1 MAIPLA
7 QRHLPINAALQNGK
21 YHILDILGQG
31 GFGITYLAKH
41 QIFGEVALKELFL
54 SSGSAQ
60 CSRENT
66 TQKNVIAHF
75 DVAQFNNFKDRFLE
89 EAKTLYKL
97 KDVKGVVK
105 VLDIFEENSTVY
117 FSMEY
122 LDGDKLE
129 DYVKKRKKLSE
140 KEGLAIIQSIGRTL
154 ADIHKRGVLHRDIK
168 PANIIVG
175 ENGET
180 TLIDFGIARNYVDEV
195 TETHTTF
202 HSPRFSPPEQK
213 IAKSRMGDYSDVYSL
228 GATAYFI
235 FTGEQP
241 QSLEERITG
250 EYVPPQVYAP
260 NLPDSINDAIT
271 KSLNIKER
279 ERFQKVED
287 FLYALTH
294 ESQRLPPQYSAIPPE
309 EIAKIVAPSVKDDV
323 TQIEPL
329 KPVQD
334 DVTQIEPL
342 KHTQDDITTIE
353 PQVTGKIIVEDDKTL
368 LEKSPIIPNK
378 NIVADDKTRLEP
390 VESTII
396 DDDKTLILDKDNKTK
411 TPFDWKAWLKT
422 RDGRIIGGALILTV
436 FGVLISSIISTCS
449 RTTPKPNNYTIV
461 PLTPQPTDSSASI
474 VQNPV
479 SMPMQDAVKKDTIQ
493 TVIPPVALPKK
504 PNKKAGAAQ
513 PDTYEP
519 NKPEVQTT
527 KPLPTEE
534 PKLFILKDF
543 CKSMSTLPVSGVWRH
558 NNSNIILCDEL
569 SCNING
575 KNGTFRLNDA
585 NDKIMLVCAMNGGKY
600 YDLIYDKK
608 SRTLEFDG
616 KKFIK

>member
-1 MAIPLA
+1 MAIPVA

-140 KEGLAIIQSIGRTL
+140 KEGLAIVQSIGRTL

-250 EYVPPQVYAP
+250 EYVPPQAYAP

-329 KPVQD
+329 KHIQD
-334 DVTQIEPL
+334 DVTQ
-342 KHTQDDITTIE
+342 IE
-353 PQVTGKIIVEDDKTL
+353 PQVTGKIIIGNDKTL
-368 LEKSPIIPNK
+368 LEKSPVIPNK

-474 VQNPV
+474 VQNAVP
-479 SMPMQDAVKKDTIQ
+479 MPMQDAVKKDTIQ
-493 TVIPPVALPKK
+493 MVIPPVVPIKK
-504 PNKKAGAAQ
+504 SNKKTGAVQ
-513 PDTYEP
+513 PEIYEP
-519 NKPEVQTT
+519 DKPGVQTT

-558 NNSNIILCDEL
+558 DNSNIILCDEL

-575 KNGTFRLNDA
+575 KNGTFRLRYA
-585 NDKIMLVCAMNGGKY
+585 NDRIMLDCAMNGGKY
-600 YDLIYDKK
+600 YDLIYDKRSK
-608 SRTLEFDG
+608 TLEFDG